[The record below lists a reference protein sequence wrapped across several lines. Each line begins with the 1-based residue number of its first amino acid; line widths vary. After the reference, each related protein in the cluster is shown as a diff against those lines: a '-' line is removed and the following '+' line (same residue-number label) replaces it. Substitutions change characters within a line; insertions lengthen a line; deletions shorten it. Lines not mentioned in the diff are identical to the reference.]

1 MLRVVDLRQHVQG
14 PARSPD
20 QTSAHGTS
28 RGVCAVLPLGLETRV
43 STIRYYRWTIRYVT
57 PLYAVPRLYTAVLLL
72 IDTAPPPHPGP
83 LCAQSAQP
91 FARRSGEGDDA
102 VVVLSC
108 VKP

>member
-1 MLRVVDLRQHVQG
+1 M
-14 PARSPD
+14 
-20 QTSAHGTS
+20 
-28 RGVCAVLPLGLETRV
+28 LPLET
-43 STIRYYRWTIRYVT
+43 SKHHTILSLDHTLRYT

-91 FARRSGEGDDA
+91 FARRSGEYDDD
-102 VVVLSC
+102 VSFFL